1 MILVSE
7 SGSTKIDWKVAGS
20 NNIYHSFTTD
30 GFNPNYHPVS
40 VLKNILN
47 DLANKTDLS
56 AIEKVFFYGSGCSS
70 EFAQSKVKQSFRS
83 VFPEAEVEVRHDLFG
98 AARALFGAATGIA
111 AILGTGS
118 SSCLFIDGKIF
129 SAVPSL
135 GYLLAD
141 EGSGMDLGKR
151 LLNLYFKDELPEK
164 LSIEFDKKYHLTAA
178 DFLSQLYS
186 HEKPNS
192 LIASFVPFL
201 VEHQRYPVF
210 NEMIKKSFDSFF
222 RNIILKYPAC
232 RDYPMG
238 FVGSIAFLF
247 SEILHHAAGKHG
259 FIISKIIQSPIDE
272 LVRYHGGG
280 E

>member
-1 MILVSE
+1 MILVAE
-7 SGSTKIDWKVAGS
+7 SGSTKIDWKVADS
-20 NNIYHSFTTD
+20 DNIYHSFTTD

-98 AARALFGAATGIA
+98 AARALFGDATGIA

-151 LLNLYFKDELPEK
+151 LLNLFFKEELPEH
-164 LSIEFDKKYHLTAA
+164 LSHDFEKKYNIITD
-178 DFLSQLYS
+178 DFLPQLYS

-201 VEHQRYPVF
+201 VEHQHEPVF
-210 NEMIKKSFDSFF
+210 DKLIRNVLDGFF
-222 RNIILKYPAC
+222 QSIISKYPA
-232 RDYPMG
+232 RHDYPIG

-247 SEILHHAAGKHG
+247 SKILQDVAVDHG
-259 FIISKIIQSPIDE
+259 FNSLKIIQSPIDE
-272 LVRYHGGG
+272 LVKYHLGVK
-280 E
+280 